1 MSDSIRL
8 SKYRALYTGKYQSD
22 PKLRLKSTNDRTSL
36 AYMRTHHSVNHIA
49 NVQRSNPRN
58 YQLVHPRHQN
68 PLHLI
73 PEMRGATR
81 YIRGSA
87 KYNQAIQ
94 QRIAELA
101 RMVQ

>member
-49 NVQRSNPRN
+49 NVQRSN
-58 YQLVHPRHQN
+58 H
-68 PLHLI
+68 
-73 PEMRGATR
+73 ATTNSSTR
-81 YIRGSA
+81 DIRTRS
-87 KYNQAIQ
+87 I
-94 QRIAELA
+94 
-101 RMVQ
+101 